1 MSKQEQVDLMNG
13 VWPPFAKQGSKLLA
27 KLGPD
32 ALGVAGKISE
42 EESQSIWDNLH
53 GEFGEEVY
61 EIMDSPGYNPME
73 DGFGIWVVYR
83 TDEAEALAQKLAPS
97 FGISIDPNNPNL
109 MEPMGLRSNPTPFK
123 VPDGVDPAKYQ
134 RTARSR
140 TRYGA
145 LNDVMEQIYGGVF
158 YDPEWVPEQ
167 GSSHSVKVK
176 GDVQNPELRYGFP
189 DEKRKTP
196 PYEALAYHPDFQP
209 DGKAWLG
216 NVASTDVELVKRL
229 AKELAP
235 VIRMQESDNRYD
247 VSSPNRFGAY
257 QMSNTLWKTIGTEW
271 NRTHHGISKA
281 PEKTNDNQDAVAEY
295 YIGKLI
301 TKYEGDLG
309 AVLADYVAGAG
320 NVRDHYMKG
329 QDWRHKSWGEDHP
342 SMMEYASELL
352 RSWAHYKQTGEVIK
366 GKKLPP
372 LYEIRE
378 KENSNE

>member
-13 VWPPFAKQGSKLLA
+13 VWPPLAQQGSKLLA
-27 KLGPD
+27 KLGSD

-73 DGFGIWVVYR
+73 DGLGIWVVYR

-158 YDPEWVPEQ
+158 YDPKWVPEQ

-176 GDVQNPELRYGFP
+176 GDVVNPELRYGTP
-189 DEKRKTP
+189 EENVSELP
-196 PYEALAYHPDFQP
+196 PYEALMFHPDFQH
-209 DGKAWLG
+209 DGKDWIDM
-216 NVASTDVELVKRL
+216 STPHTSLIRTL

-235 VIRMQESDNRYD
+235 VIRKQESDNRYD
-247 VSSPNRFGAY
+247 ISSSNRFGAY
-257 QMSNTLWKTIGTEW
+257 QISNTLWETIGTEW
-271 NRTHHGISKA
+271 NRAHHGISKA
-281 PEKTNDNQDAVAEY
+281 PEKTNDNQDAVVQFYLEN
-295 YIGKLI
+295 LI
-301 TKYEGDLG
+301 AKYKGNLG

-320 NVRDHYMKG
+320 NVKDHYMKG
-329 QDWRHKSWGEDHP
+329 QDWRHKSWGEAHP
-342 SMMEYASELL
+342 SMMEYSSQLL
-352 RSWAHYKQTGEVIK
+352 RSWAHYKKTGEVIK
-366 GKKLPP
+366 GKDLPP
-372 LYEIRE
+372 LFEIRD
-378 KENSNE
+378 KEHINE